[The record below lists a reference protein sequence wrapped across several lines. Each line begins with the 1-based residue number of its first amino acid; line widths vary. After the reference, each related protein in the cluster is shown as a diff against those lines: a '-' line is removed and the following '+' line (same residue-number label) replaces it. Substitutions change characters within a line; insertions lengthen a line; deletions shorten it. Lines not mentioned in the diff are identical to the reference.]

1 MTVLQLKAKPASNCL
16 GGVKYLPQLYQEKHM
31 TEYVEDIKIDEK
43 IKLNVEEPSKY
54 KVIMLNDDTTPMEW
68 VIDIMKMIF
77 NHSQETAE
85 KLTLTIHN
93 EGSAVAGIYTY
104 EIAEQ
109 KSVESTNASRE
120 HGFPLQLRLD
130 RE

>member
-1 MTVLQLKAKPASNCL
+1 MS
-16 GGVKYLPQLYQEKHM
+16 
-31 TEYVEDIKIDEK
+31 TEYVEDVKIDEK
-43 IKLNVEEPSKY
+43 IQMKVEEPSKY

-68 VIDIMKMIF
+68 VIDLMKMIF

-85 KLTLTIHN
+85 QLTLTIHN
-93 EGSAVAGIYTY
+93 EGSAVVGIYTY

-130 RE
+130 KE